1 LKDIEL
7 PGYVGQM
14 TEIELAIHFLKN
26 AISLEHI
33 TFGPR
38 SRTYLGGGRW
48 LDGYDSLSHWNETGH
63 NLIREELQDYVN
75 GSTRLIFLLD

>member
-14 TEIELAIHFLKN
+14 IEIELAIHFLKN

-33 TFGPR
+33 TFGPC